1 MNEKELVQRCL
12 AHDRVAQEQ
21 LYRHYADEMY
31 NVALLY
37 TDSEDDACDILQDSF
52 IKVFRKL
59 ESFNF
64 ECPLRHWIRRVVV
77 NTSLD
82 LYRKKKR
89 ERENEA
95 EYHQNVVQEVDD
107 IITTIS
113 AQDIVNMVGQLPQK
127 AAMVL
132 KLYILEGHSHK
143 EIADML
149 GITEGTSKS
158 QLNRARSILK
168 QLIVQHHGR

>member
-1 MNEKELVQRCL
+1 MRCL
-12 AHDRVAQEQ
+12 AQERPAQEQ

-31 NVALLY
+31 NVSLLY

-59 ESFNF
+59 SSFNF
-64 ECPLRHWIRRVVV
+64 ECPLRHWIRRIVV
-77 NTSLD
+77 NTALD
-82 LYRKKKR
+82 LYRKRKR

-95 EYHQNVVQEVDD
+95 EYHQTAVYEVDD
-107 IITTIS
+107 IITHIN
-113 AQDIVNMVGQLPQK
+113 AQDIVNMVGKLPSK

-132 KLYILEGHSHK
+132 KLYILEGHSHR

-149 GITEGTSKS
+149 HISEGTSKS
-158 QLNRARSILK
+158 QLNRARSLLK
-168 QLIVQHHGR
+168 QLIVEHHGG